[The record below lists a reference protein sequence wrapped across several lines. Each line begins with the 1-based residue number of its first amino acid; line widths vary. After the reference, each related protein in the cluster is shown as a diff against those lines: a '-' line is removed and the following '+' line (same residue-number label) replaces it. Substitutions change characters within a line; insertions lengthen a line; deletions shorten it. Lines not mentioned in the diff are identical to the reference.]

1 MAKVFSID
9 EAEDLNLTPIL
20 NIVLVLIP
28 LMLLSVVFLK
38 IAILDVTMPQR
49 SAGAANQDSEPPKRL
64 QLFIS
69 RQGFTVLDGMM
80 AMPPVEGCPE
90 SGVTVCASNPDAQIE
105 VDRHNWVALYNL
117 LIDLKNNPS
126 WTAHETIEIVADPGI
141 PYGMIVKA
149 MDVSRY
155 QLVPRADAESGAQKG
170 ARLADKKAL
179 DDAAVVQTEVARED
193 GTMARTGLTMFPL
206 VVLGLPMSQ

>member
-1 MAKVFSID
+1 MAKVYRVD
-9 EAEDLNLTPIL
+9 DAEELNLTPIL

-38 IAILDVTMPQR
+38 IAIIDVTMPQR
-49 SAGAANQDSEPPKRL
+49 SAGAANQDGEPPKRL

-80 AMPPVEGCPE
+80 AMPPVAGCPE
-90 SGVTVCASNPDAQIE
+90 SGVTVCVSNPDAQIE
-105 VDRHNWVALYNL
+105 VDRHDWVALYNL

-126 WTAHETIEIVADPGI
+126 WTTHETIEIVADPGI

-155 QLVPRADAESGAQKG
+155 QLVDRADVDSGAQKG
-170 ARLADKKAL
+170 ARLADKAAL
-179 DDAAVVQTEVARED
+179 NDAAVVQTDVARED
-193 GTMARTGLTMFPL
+193 GTIARAGLTMFPL